1 MGELSRV
8 EERVAVTHK
17 EMAGVVDIDRDV
29 LEDGEN
35 TNEELRARE
44 AVETLVPVKEA
55 EKVAGREG
63 LSEGVGV

>member
-17 EMAGVVDIDRDV
+17 EMAGVVEIDRDV